1 MILKAVCLS
10 HDASVVLAYSDSVG
24 ILLWRFDGNE
34 SLRLNLGQ
42 LPPLND
48 KIDDEPVFL
57 NFVNAHHVL
66 LVSGESALL
75 LDVSTIIQR
84 ELDKCRSAN
93 ADPMFIIRRISLP
106 CRCVCM
112 DIVESGFVM
121 TGGDGSIF
129 RIDHN
134 GRVESSFRPIES
146 GQIHSIKVVNET
158 SYLVGTNSELLI
170 VNPLN
175 EPHITS
181 SYKLPH
187 GSFVRSISIDP
198 RQNWF
203 CAVISSHTYSSRL
216 LVGSTMCLAT
226 VFESKES
233 MFVTQCS
240 FAETSSNGLC
250 IIASGPTPQLLL
262 LPLDLSSAIP
272 RIQFDPTEDVSAVLS
287 TQTSPKGDLVV
298 MAGIGPSVVLL
309 STKSLSIVH
318 RYTLD

>member
-1 MILKAVCLS
+1 MIFKAVCLS
-10 HDASVVLAYSDSVG
+10 HDTSVVLAYSDSVG
-24 ILLWRFDGNE
+24 IVLWRFDGHK
-34 SLRLNLGQ
+34 SLRLNLGH
-42 LPPLND
+42 LLPLND
-48 KIDDEPVFL
+48 KIYDEPVFL

-75 LDVSTIIQR
+75 LDVATISQT
-84 ELDKCRSAN
+84 ELDNCRSAN
-93 ADPMFIIRRISLP
+93 ADPMFIVRRISLP
-106 CRCVCM
+106 CRCLCM
-112 DIVESGFVM
+112 DIVDSGFVI
-121 TGGDGSIF
+121 TGDGSIF

-134 GRVESSFRPIES
+134 GRVVSSFRPIES

-175 EPHITS
+175 QPYITS

-198 RQNWF
+198 RRNWF
-203 CAVISSHTYSSRL
+203 CAVISSHTYCSRL
-216 LVGSTMCLAT
+216 IVGSTKCLAT
-226 VFESKES
+226 VFESQES

-250 IIASGPTPQLLL
+250 IISSGPTPQLLL